1 MKMEALFPKSRNKF
15 IKSLKIPFN
24 KENRNIVMQ
33 FIIAAL
39 FIGIGIW
46 FVKHEKTELF
56 QIKSTLTSA
65 TLLWVFA
72 GIFVTALYFIL
83 QGLLYVASFSAINAK
98 IGLKE
103 AVILFLKRN
112 FISVFLPAG
121 GFSSLA
127 FFTNSVEEKGNTK
140 VQIYLASTIYAFIG
154 IVSVVLVAIPVFIYA
169 VINGSLGASDWYAL
183 LLIILFLVLLLLG
196 FQSIIREGRLYTILI
211 KWFPK
216 TESVFKE
223 IKGQVIDKRK
233 FALAVFYSILIEFVG
248 IAHLY
253 IAMIALHH
261 DPQFLAAAMAYIVS
275 VIFLIISPFMRGLGA
290 VEVSLSYI
298 LINYGFT
305 TIDAI
310 AITFLY
316 RFFEFWTPLLA
327 GILLFISKIN
337 KLLMRVVPAFLLLAL
352 GIINIVS
359 VLTPAIDDRLQ
370 FLEDYL
376 PLEAIHASNYLV
388 FTSGL
393 FLLVTASF
401 MLKGLRMAWWFA
413 LSLSIISLV
422 GNLTKAID
430 YEEAIVASVVIVV
443 LITTRKE
450 YYIKTNPKLRLLG
463 IQTAILSIIAV
474 LIYGTIGF
482 YYLDQKHFGINF
494 STLQSIRYT
503 LQNYFLVGSSN
514 LFPLDHFA
522 NHFLMSIKISGFI
535 SIAFLLYTLI
545 NPYIRKN
552 TTTTEEISVAKE
564 LVQKYGNSSL
574 DYFKTYYDKLLFIS
588 KSKNSFLAYRL
599 VGTYAVVLE
608 NPVSENLQEMKDCLL
623 DFETFCYECGL
634 KSIFYRVMEH
644 DLPMYNS
651 LDKKHFFIGQ
661 EGVVNITDFS
671 LEGSA
676 KKSLRNA
683 MNKITE
689 SGFKTS
695 IYQPPIHDGI
705 LQKLEAVS
713 KEWLE
718 ETERKEIVFSQGLFD
733 VNELKHQT
741 IITVENLE
749 EKIIAFINIIPDSVK
764 GEATYDLIRKTKDAP
779 NGIMDYILIA
789 LFNYLKSQ
797 NYKAVNLGLAPM
809 SGIEHPKTFQDKSMK
824 FAFEKIKAFSHHKG
838 LRNFKEKF
846 SPTWQNQYV
855 IFSDDYD
862 LIQIPRILSKVIK
875 P

>member
-1 MKMEALFPKSRNKF
+1 MEALFQNWQTKF

-83 QGLLYVASFSAINAK
+83 QGLMYVASFSAINAK

-183 LLIILFLVLLLLG
+183 LLVILFLVVLLLG
-196 FQSIIREGRLYTILI
+196 FQSIIKEGRLYTILI

-216 TESVFKE
+216 TESVFNE

-413 LSLSIISLV
+413 LSFSIISLV

-552 TTTTEEISVAKE
+552 ATTAEEISVAKE

-608 NPVSENLQEMKDCLL
+608 NPVAANLQEMKDCLL
-623 DFETFCYECGL
+623 AFETFCYECGL
-634 KSIFYRVMEH
+634 KSIYYRVLEH
-644 DLPMYNS
+644 DVPMYNS

-824 FAFEKIKAFSHHKG
+824 FAYEKIKTFSHHKG

>member
-1 MKMEALFPKSRNKF
+1 MEALFQNWQTKF

-83 QGLLYVASFSAINAK
+83 QGLMYVASFSAINAK

-183 LLIILFLVLLLLG
+183 LLVILFLVVLLLG
-196 FQSIIREGRLYTILI
+196 FQSIIKEGRLYTILI

-216 TESVFKE
+216 TESVFNE

-494 STLQSIRYT
+494 STLQSIRYA

-514 LFPLDHFA
+514 LVPLDHFA

-608 NPVSENLQEMKDCLL
+608 NPVAANLQEMKDCLL
-623 DFETFCYECGL
+623 AFETFCYECGL
-634 KSIFYRVMEH
+634 KNIYYRVLEH
-644 DLPMYNS
+644 DVPMYNS

-809 SGIEHPKTFQDKSMK
+809 SGIENPKTFQDKSIK
-824 FAFEKIKAFSHHKG
+824 FAYEKIKTFSHHKG

>member
-1 MKMEALFPKSRNKF
+1 MEALFLNSRTKFVKS
-15 IKSLKIPFN
+15 ITLPFN
-24 KENRNIVMQ
+24 KENRNIVLQ

-56 QIKSTLTSA
+56 QIKDTISNA
-65 TLLWVFA
+65 TILWVLA
-72 GIFVTALYFIL
+72 GIVVTIIYFIL

-98 IGLKE
+98 IGLKDG
-103 AVILFLKRN
+103 VILFLKRN
-112 FISVFLPAG
+112 LVSVFLPAG

-127 FFTNSVEEKGNTK
+127 FFTNTIEEKGNSK

-169 VINGSLGASDWYAL
+169 VVNGSIGASDWYAL
-183 LLIILFLVLLLLG
+183 LVIIVFMAVLLLG
-196 FQSIIREGRLYTILI
+196 FQSIVKEGRIYSLLL

-216 TESVFKE
+216 TEIILKE
-223 IKGQVIDKRK
+223 VKSQIIDKRR
-233 FALAVFYSILIEFVG
+233 FALALFYSILIEVVG
-248 IAHLY
+248 ISHLY

-261 DPQFLAAAMAYIVS
+261 KPQFLAAALGYIVS

-290 VEVSLSYI
+290 VEVSMSYI
-298 LINYGFT
+298 LIRYGFST
-305 TIDAI
+305 VDAV
-310 AITFLY
+310 AVTFLY
-316 RFFEFWTPLLA
+316 RFFEFWTPLLS
-327 GILLFISKIN
+327 GIILFISKIN
-337 KLLMRVVPAFLLLAL
+337 KLLMRIIPAFLLLSL

-359 VLTPAIDDRLQ
+359 VLTPAIDYRLQ
-370 FLEDYL
+370 YIENYL

-401 MLKGLRMAWWFA
+401 MLKGLRMAWWFG
-413 LSLSIISLV
+413 LFLSIISLI

-430 YEEAIVASVVIVV
+430 YEEAIVASVVILV
-443 LITTRKE
+443 LIVTRKE

-463 IQTAILSIIAV
+463 LQTAILSIVAV

-482 YYLDQKHFGINF
+482 YFLDQKHFGINF
-494 STLQSIRYT
+494 STMQSIRYT

-514 LFPLDHFA
+514 LVPLDHFA

-535 SIAFLLYTLI
+535 SIGFFIYTLI

-552 TTTTEEISVAKE
+552 TTTDTEISLAKE
-564 LVQKYGNSSL
+564 LVEKYGNSSL
-574 DYFKTYYDKLLFIS
+574 DYFKTYFDKLLFFS
-588 KSKNSFLAYRL
+588 KTKSAFLSYRL
-599 VGTYAVVLE
+599 VGNYAVVLE
-608 NPVSENLQEMKDCLL
+608 NPVAENLEEMKDCILA
-623 DFETFCYECGL
+623 FETFCHECGL
-634 KSIFYRVMEH
+634 KSIYYRVLEK
-644 DLPMYNS
+644 DLPIYES
-651 LDKKHFFIGQ
+651 LHKKHFFIGQ
-661 EGVVNITDFS
+661 EGVVNIAEFS
-671 LEGSA
+671 LEGGA

-689 SGFKTS
+689 SGFKTT
-695 IYQPPIHDGI
+695 IYQPPIKDGI

-718 ETERKEIVFSQGLFD
+718 ETQRKEIVFSQGLFD
-733 VNELKHQT
+733 GNELKNQT
-741 IITVENLE
+741 IITVENKE
-749 EKIIAFINIIPDSVK
+749 DKIIAFLNIIPDTVK
-764 GEATYDLIRKTKDAP
+764 GESTYDLIRKTKDAP
-779 NGIMDYILIA
+779 NGVMDFILIA
-789 LFNYLKSQ
+789 LFNHLKTQ
-797 NYKAVNLGLAPM
+797 NYKTVNLGLAPM
-809 SGIEHPKTFQDKSMK
+809 SGIENPKTFQEKSMK
-824 FAFEKIKAFSHHKG
+824 YAYDKIKSFSHHKG

-846 SPTWQNQYV
+846 SPNWQNQYV

-875 P
+875 S